1 MPGSNAITYRISLS
15 NQDFF
20 GGKMKLSEVFINR
33 QGELRGA
40 ELKGF
45 MQPGNSDQILLLFE
59 KNDKLMALN
68 ISERKNGDNLSL
80 GTELDLYEMLS

>member
-1 MPGSNAITYRISLS
+1 
-15 NQDFF
+15 
-20 GGKMKLSEVFINR
+20 MKLSEVFINK

-59 KNDKLMALN
+59 KNNKLMALN
-68 ISERKNGDNLSL
+68 IAEHRNGDDLVL
-80 GTELDLYEMLS
+80 ETELDFYEMLG